1 MGHGQCVP
9 GSGWIPST
17 PVRPGNSNG
26 CPLLSDTVV
35 WTCLHGNPRE
45 HRPSL
50 SIPGLEQA
58 HPGLFASVTN
68 LVLLELI
75 QRCHFSDSRCSVWH
89 RLVSG
94 EAHLT
99 ILPLPS
105 PQNPRTTCISPGLG
119 AASQEPIP
127 TPGTRQN
134 LICFLSNNLPF
145 MDIPYKWKHATCNF
159 LSELF
164 HT

>member
-1 MGHGQCVP
+1 MWCINVPALSAMGHGQCVP

-119 AASQEPIP
+119 AASQEPVP
-127 TPGTRQN
+127 
-134 LICFLSNNLPF
+134 LSVS
-145 MDIPYKWKHATCNF
+145 DRC
-159 LSELF
+159 
-164 HT
+164 